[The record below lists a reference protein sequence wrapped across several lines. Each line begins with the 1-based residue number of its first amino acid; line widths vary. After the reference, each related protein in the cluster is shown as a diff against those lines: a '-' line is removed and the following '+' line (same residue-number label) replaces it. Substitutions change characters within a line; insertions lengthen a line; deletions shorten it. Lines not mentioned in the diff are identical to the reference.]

1 MFFFRKAK
9 LDTEPLPIKM
19 SGIRLG
25 ERLLQIG
32 ADDPTLLAQMA
43 QKIGLSGTTVVVVTD
58 AQAEKRAK
66 DAAAGVGALIEL
78 HLISPQAA
86 AIPVDDGAFDVVV
99 VHTTQGLLAAL
110 RASGGGGTAHP
121 DRELLRDARRA
132 LRHGGRIIV
141 VEAGPKSGLAGVL
154 KPYKPDQAYE
164 AGGGTVGALEA
175 AGFRPVRLLSERDGY
190 RFTEGLKT

>member
-58 AQAEKRAK
+58 AQAEQRAK
-66 DAAAGVGALIEL
+66 EAAARAGALIEL
-78 HLISPQAA
+78 HVVTPPNTL
-86 AIPVDDGAFDVVV
+86 PVDEGAFDVAV
-99 VHTTQGLLAAL
+99 VHSTRGLLAAL
-110 RASGGGGTAHP
+110 REGGGAGV
-121 DRELLRDARRA
+121 LLRDTQRA
-132 LRHGGRIIV
+132 LRRGGRIIV

-154 KPYKPDQAYE
+154 RPYRPDQAYE
-164 AGGGTVGALEA
+164 AAGGAVAALEA